1 MKIITNN
8 DDFTLFVVNKFMT
21 DTDDIK
27 KYLKDI
33 IIKLKKRNKKEFSG
47 FYNVQVYVNKKF
59 GMIFEFFK
67 EDSFDFFQ
75 DVVDLDITVHDN
87 AKVFLEFD
95 DLFLVNDFHDI
106 YSYNNKYYID
116 IDKTSR
122 LKFYSLLEFSDFV
135 FGKKLDNIK
144 DNLLVVK
151 S

>member
-47 FYNVQVYVNKKF
+47 VYNVQVYVNKKF